1 VSKDES
7 VNETSSESKDASA
20 EEDTVAVVTPDICI
34 DHDDKT
40 YFIDIEL
47 PGVKKEHIDLSVGE
61 QSICIQ
67 AARADEPIVYLGC
80 FSLAHQVDE
89 SKARA
94 KFENWMLKIEV
105 PLKTPL
111 IVKRVPIE

>member
-1 VSKDES
+1 MSEDES
-7 VNETSSESKDASA
+7 SMETKPDASSD
-20 EEDTVAVVTPDICI
+20 EDNVAAVTPDIWI

-40 YFIDIEL
+40 YFIEIEL

-67 AARADEPIVYLGC
+67 AARTDEPIVYLGC

-89 SKARA
+89 NKAKA
-94 KFENWMLKIEV
+94 KFENWVLSVEV
-105 PLKTPL
+105 PLKAPL
-111 IVKRVPIE
+111 TVKRITIE